1 LRCQARQEET
11 VAEQSTVR
19 TNREQTIM
27 MAKVAVGIV
36 VGAVFATIV
45 GPILLAI
52 IVGLADG
59 H

>member
-1 LRCQARQEET
+1 
-11 VAEQSTVR
+11 VAEQQTTVR
-19 TNREQTIM
+19 SNREQTIM

-36 VGAVFATIV
+36 VGAIFATIV
-45 GPILLAI
+45 APILLAI